1 MTDLSEPTPPTDR
14 RGLKANRLQ
23 RRQQRIRDEI
33 ERNRRGEYTV
43 PTWVLVVMLIALV
56 VGFTAFIALV

>member
-1 MTDLSEPTPPTDR
+1 MTDLSEPTPPAGR
-14 RGLKANRLQ
+14 RGLKASRLE
-23 RRQQRIRDEI
+23 RRQQRIREEI